1 MPIPASAQKPAPGA
15 ADNAPFGILMM
26 IGAVA
31 CFAVIDTS
39 AKYLVQFMPPFM
51 VVFAR
56 YTLALIYIVVL
67 MWWSGSF
74 SLKTQHP
81 WLQLARGCMLM
92 STTMMNFIALQYL
105 RLDQTSAIFFSNP
118 LWVCAMSPLLLGE
131 RIGPRRWAAVIVGF
145 MGVLLIVRPGAEGFH
160 WAMLLSVAVAIIAAL
175 YQITTRKI
183 GGSDPALV
191 SLMMSTLVGSILAAP
206 MGIVQWQLPPL
217 NLVWIMLLM
226 GFAGSVGHHLLIK
239 AHTIAPAPTLAP
251 FVYTQIIWMILLGYL
266 VFSDVPDSITLTGA
280 GIVVLS
286 GLYVYYREQQVKR
299 AQGRKGT

>member
-1 MPIPASAQKPAPGA
+1 MPIPASSQKPPPGA
-15 ADNAPFGILMM
+15 PDNAPLGILMM
-26 IGAVA
+26 MGAVA

-39 AKYLVQFMPPFM
+39 AKYLVAYLPPFM

-56 YTLALIYIVVL
+56 YTLALVYVVAL

-81 WLQLARGCMLM
+81 WLQLARGCMLF
-92 STTMMNFIALQYL
+92 STTVMNFIALQYL

-118 LWVCAMSPLLLGE
+118 LWVCALSPFLLGE

-145 MGVLLIVRPGAEGFH
+145 LGVLLIIRPGADSFH
-160 WAMLLSVAVAIIAAL
+160 WAMLLSVAVAVIAAL

-183 GGSDPALV
+183 GGNDPAVV
-191 SLMMSTLVGSILAAP
+191 SLMLSTMVGSALATP
-206 MGIVQWQLPPL
+206 MGIVQWQTPPL
-217 NLVWIMLLM
+217 GIVWIMVLM
-226 GFAGSVGHHLLIK
+226 GFAGSIGHHLLIK

-251 FVYTQIIWMILLGYL
+251 FVYTQIVWMIALGYI
-266 VFSDVPDSITLTGA
+266 VFADVPDAMTLLGS

-299 AQGRKGT
+299 LKGGKSS